1 MQFNKL
7 TARVLF
13 HVCHELTTHE
23 LKHVMEIVPA
33 DARGPVD
40 CLVDLA
46 QCMQDLGTQK
56 GLTSVQIGF
65 LVERW
70 DAMEG
75 DVHTQVY
82 LDSLYADAQTEE
94 LSGLER
100 FADSAEATEFFDKLQ
115 KMLNDH
121 RALQWIKAT
130 DYNYG
135 TSTLADFLQAGRVIT
150 NVINNLEDC
159 N

>member
-7 TARVLF
+7 TVSVLF
-13 HVCHELTTHE
+13 HVCRELATHE
-23 LKHVMEIVPA
+23 LKWVQAVVPEE
-33 DARGPVD
+33 ARGPVD

-46 QCMQDLGTQK
+46 QCMHDLGTQK
-56 GLTSVQIGF
+56 ALTSAQIGF

-75 DVHTQVY
+75 NVHTQVY

-94 LSGLER
+94 LRGMER

-115 KMLNDH
+115 KMLNDK
-121 RALQWIKAT
+121 RLANWCAAT
-130 DYNYG
+130 D
-135 TSTLADFLQAGRVIT
+135 TSFDKRSSHPLAAAQQAFAQVVRE
-150 NVINNLEDC
+150 LDDAC
-159 N
+159 

>member
-1 MQFNKL
+1 MQLNKL

-13 HVCHELTTHE
+13 HVCYELTTHE
-23 LKHVMEIVPA
+23 LKHALEVVPE
-33 DARGPVD
+33 DFRGPVD

-46 QCMQDLGTQK
+46 QCMQDLGTPK
-56 GLTSVQIGF
+56 SLTSAQIGC
-65 LVERW
+65 LVERG

-94 LSGLER
+94 LRGLER
-100 FADSAEATEFFDKLQ
+100 FADSVAATEFFDKLQ
-115 KMLNDH
+115 KMLDDP
-121 RALQWIKAT
+121 RARQWVKAT
-130 DYNYG
+130 DCNFG